1 MYAKKILFILAF
13 ALIICC
19 IQTSTISKA
28 ANSKITYLEDGY
40 YLVTDDVQISSDLS
54 GIVTY
59 STTTKNGSKTSRL
72 YDADDQLIATFT
84 VYGAFSINSGVSVE
98 CTKVTYSQTVS
109 SSKWKFLSAT
119 ISRNNTST
127 SKASAVGVG
136 MFKNVNTGKQ
146 VNISVTLSCSKTG
159 VLS

>member
-1 MYAKKILFILAF
+1 MQKKILFILAF
-13 ALIICC
+13 ALMICC

-40 YLVTDDVQISSDLS
+40 YLVTDDLQISSDLS

-109 SSKWKFLSAT
+109 SSKYFIFVLKQYSSFYFHNHTHTAAHNSEMHTTKMYYFPQFHPFL
-119 ISRNNTST
+119 
-127 SKASAVGVG
+127 
-136 MFKNVNTGKQ
+136 Q
-146 VNISVTLSCSKTG
+146 
-159 VLS
+159 